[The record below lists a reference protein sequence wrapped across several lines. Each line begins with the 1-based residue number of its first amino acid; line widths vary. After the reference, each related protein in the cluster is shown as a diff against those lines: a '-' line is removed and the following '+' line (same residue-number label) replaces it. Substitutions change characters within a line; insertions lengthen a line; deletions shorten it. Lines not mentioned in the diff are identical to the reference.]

1 MLASVGVIVFVVVVL
16 LNLLIA
22 IMGDSYEM
30 IKENEIEES
39 LNQRARII
47 VDFEQTA
54 SSVKAPRFLHTL
66 ELMSEEGAQ
75 LAEQPWQGVVGR
87 FKQLMEQ
94 MEERQVRADT
104 QQVEDMK
111 TEFGTRVEQNTKQIG
126 AVTEQLGVIQ
136 EQLGAVQG
144 LLEKLTARE

>member
-111 TEFGTRVEQNTKQIG
+111 TEFGTRVEQILSRTRSRS
-126 AVTEQLGVIQ
+126 VP
-136 EQLGAVQG
+136 
-144 LLEKLTARE
+144 